1 MEKAQYDLYMFLY
14 CPFGFS
20 SHLGRGSQVVLL
32 VKNPSASAGD
42 LRDLGLILG
51 WADLLEEGMVTHSGI
66 LAWRLPWS
74 EEPGGLQSIGSQRV
88 GHDQVT

>member
-1 MEKAQYDLYMFLY
+1 MEKAQYDLYMFLH

-20 SHLGRGSQVVLL
+20 SYLGRGSQVVLL

-51 WADLLEEGMVTHSGI
+51 WDDPLEEGMVTHSGI
-66 LAWRLPWS
+66 LAWRFPWS
-74 EEPGGLQSIGSQRV
+74 EEPGGL
-88 GHDQVT
+88 